1 VVATIMSEDNESN
14 EIQDILE
21 KIDSLRNDSES
32 LAIASD
38 NTRP

>member
-14 EIQDILE
+14 EIQDVLE
-21 KIDSLRNDSES
+21 KIDSLRKDSES

>member
-1 VVATIMSEDNESN
+1 MVATIMNEDNESG

-21 KIDSLRNDSES
+21 KIDSLRKDSES